1 LPHHISIRVTPRSSK
16 PGIGSW
22 RVGADGKEELEVRVA
37 EAPADG
43 AANAAVIK
51 LLSEALHVPRSQ
63 VEIVSGLTSRHK
75 RVKLPF
81 EAGEARRRLP
91 LP

>member
-1 LPHHISIRVTPRSSK
+1 MPHHISIRVTARSSK
-16 PGIGSW
+16 PGIGAW
-22 RVGADGKEELEVRVA
+22 RLGADGREELEVRVA

-63 VEIVSGLTSRHK
+63 VEIVSGVTSRHK
-75 RVKLPF
+75 RVKLLL
-81 EAGEARRRLP
+81 EAEDVRRRLSRS
-91 LP
+91 